1 MSDVPDTLRATVPE
15 ELAGSRLDLVVLQSV
30 PIEVSRSR
38 LGTWIRDGRVRVDG
52 AVVAV
57 PGEPVAPGQEIAVT
71 PPRQQL
77 VEPGSPLEPGI
88 LYEDEH
94 LAVLDKPPGLVMHGT
109 SAGDPQPT
117 VASWL
122 VQRYGPNLP
131 IAQGANRPGVVHRLD
146 RDTSGVCVVAF
157 ETRTF
162 EDLMQQFA
170 DRSVAKEYRALIYG
184 DPRFES
190 DWIEKRL
197 MADPRRPN
205 RVKITRSWDSG
216 TRDAATFW
224 QVIERFDGFAVVRLR
239 PKTGRKHQIRAHLRS
254 IDHPIVGDPIY
265 RAKNYGLGML
275 PDGHPEIRRTLLHA
289 YALRFEHPRTG
300 EILTIRTD
308 PPPDFEGVLAHL
320 RRLRP
325 HQ

>member
-15 ELAGSRLDLVVLQSV
+15 ELAGSRLDLVVLESV

-216 TRDAATFW
+216 IRDAATFW